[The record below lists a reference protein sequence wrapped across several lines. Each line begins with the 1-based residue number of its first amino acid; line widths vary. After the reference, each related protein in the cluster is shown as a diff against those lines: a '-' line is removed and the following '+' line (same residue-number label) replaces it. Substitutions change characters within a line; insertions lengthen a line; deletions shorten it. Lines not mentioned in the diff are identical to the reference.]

1 MASQSYNTS
10 QFVHIPYHSIPY
22 HSIPYHSSLRFDIIH
37 AVVMLRAW
45 LMLQS
50 LMLPSEISQVY

>member
-10 QFVHIPYHSIPY
+10 QFVHIPY